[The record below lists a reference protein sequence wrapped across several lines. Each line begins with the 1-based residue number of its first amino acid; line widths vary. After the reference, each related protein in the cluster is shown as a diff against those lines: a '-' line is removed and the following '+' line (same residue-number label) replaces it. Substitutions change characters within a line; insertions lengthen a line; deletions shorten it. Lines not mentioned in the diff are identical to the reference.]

1 MVMVRKIFNASNI
14 LGSAAFFSMIAAVG
28 AVCGAVEGDCSCV
41 TVMFFLAVFAGC
53 TYLSIREDG
62 QIK

>member
-1 MVMVRKIFNASNI
+1 MRKIFNASNI
-14 LGSAAFFSMIAAVG
+14 LGAAAFLSMIAVVG
-28 AVCGAVEGDCSCV
+28 AVCGAVEGECSCV

-53 TYLSIREDG
+53 TYLYIREDG

>member
-1 MVMVRKIFNASNI
+1 MKKLFNASNI
-14 LGSAAFFSMIAAVG
+14 LGTAAFLSMIAV
-28 AVCGAVEGDCSCV
+28 VGAVEGECSCV

>member
-1 MVMVRKIFNASNI
+1 MVRKIFNASNI
-14 LGSAAFFSMIAAVG
+14 LGAAAFLSIIAV
-28 AVCGAVEGDCSCV
+28 VGAVEGDCSCV

>member
-1 MVMVRKIFNASNI
+1 MKKLFNASNI
-14 LGSAAFFSMIAAVG
+14 LGTAAFLSMIAV
-28 AVCGAVEGDCSCV
+28 VGAVEGECSCV
-41 TVMFFLAVFAGC
+41 TVVFFLAVFAGC

>member
-1 MVMVRKIFNASNI
+1 MVKNIFNASNV
-14 LGSAAFFSMIAAVG
+14 LGAAAFLSMIEV
-28 AVCGAVEGDCSCV
+28 VGAVEGDCSCV